1 MKTVQLGDVAIIDR
15 KGVDPESVPPDTIY
29 LGLEH
34 IERGGRIIGH
44 STVGS
49 AQLASTK
56 FRFTPEHVLFGK
68 LRPNLGKVSRPTFA
82 GICSTDILPLRPSEA
97 LDRGYLAHYLAQ
109 PSMVEFAASR
119 TSGANLPRLSP
130 PVLASFPLPLPPL
143 PEQRRIAAILDQA
156 DAIRAKRRQVLT
168 HLDSLTQA
176 IFRDMFGDLAT
187 SAWDRVP
194 FGELV
199 SRVENGTSPTCE
211 SRPANENEWGVL
223 KLGAVTYGTFRA
235 NENKAFLGDIRGMA
249 VNEVRPG
256 DVLMTRK
263 NTRELVGAVALVDDV
278 RPRLLM
284 PDLIFRLHLDRD
296 QLDRQ
301 YFQAL
306 MMNPQKRPSV
316 RDLSSGSASSMPN
329 ISKARLASLQIEVP
343 PLAHQRTFA
352 SKIDRVNAQRAHVTR
367 ALAADDELFASLQS
381 RAFRGEL

>member
-1 MKTVQLGDVAIIDR
+1 MTTVGDVLELAYGKALKAGDRSGGSVPVVGSGGIVGAHSVGMTERHTIVVGR
-15 KGVDPESVPPDTIY
+15 KGSIGSVTWIDGPAWPIDTAYYVKAKAPDLDLRWTYWMLGALPLSSMNKSAAVPGLNRDDVYRLPIAVPP
-29 LGLEH
+29 
-34 IERGGRIIGH
+34 
-44 STVGS
+44 
-49 AQLASTK
+49 
-56 FRFTPEHVLFGK
+56 
-68 LRPNLGKVSRPTFA
+68 PT
-82 GICSTDILPLRPSEA
+82 
-97 LDRGYLAHYLAQ
+97 
-109 PSMVEFAASR
+109 
-119 TSGANLPRLSP
+119 
-130 PVLASFPLPLPPL
+130 
-143 PEQRRIAAILDQA
+143 EQRRIAAILDQA
-156 DAIRAKRRQVLT
+156 DTIRAKRRQVLT

-249 VNEVRPG
+249 ANEVRPG

-263 NTRELVGAVALVDDV
+263 NTRQLVGAVALVDDV

-284 PDLIFRLHLDRD
+284 PDLIFRLHLERD

-352 SKIDRVNAQRAHVTR
+352 SKIDRVNAQRAHVTC